1 MAGKARKVVITERQQ
16 EILRELSRSRT
27 VPYSLVGRARIVLLA
42 FEGHSNEEIAA
53 EVGMERHAVGVW
65 RRRWAESFD
74 KLVRIECV
82 DGLPSLRRAIEEV
95 LADAPRSGSPGKFT
109 AEQVA
114 RILALACEPPTKSG
128 RPVTH
133 WTAADLAAEAKKR
146 GIVDSISPS
155 QVQSYLNEAQLKP
168 HQSRYW
174 LNTKEKDPEV
184 FAGQVRTV
192 CDCYLD
198 APDLYH
204 RCDTYTVCVDEM
216 TGIQALERIAPTKPM
231 QQGKVERIE
240 FEYKRN
246 GTQTL
251 IGNFDVVTGKII
263 APTVGATRTEQ
274 DFVAHIERTVATD
287 PGKSWI
293 FVADNLNIHASEGLV
308 RRVAKACGID
318 ADLGVKGKRGILKS
332 MATRRRF
339 LSDPSHRIRFVYTPK
354 HSSWLNQI
362 EIVFGIIHRKLL
374 RGGNFTSVT
383 DLEAQLREFM
393 NYYNATMAHPF
404 AWTYTGKPV
413 QTQRRARFVAPHRRL
428 KLGKTKRLAKAAA

>member
-16 EILRELSRSRT
+16 EILREMSRSRT
-27 VPYSLVGRARIVLLA
+27 VPYRLVGRARIVLLA
-42 FEGHSNEEIAA
+42 FEGRSNEEIAA
-53 EVGMERHAVGVW
+53 EVGMERHQVGVW
-65 RRRWAESFD
+65 RRRWAGSFD

-82 DGLPSLRRAIEEV
+82 DGLPSLRRAIEAV

-114 RILALACEPPTKSG
+114 RILALACEPPANSG
-128 RPVTH
+128 RPITH
-133 WTAADLAAEAKKR
+133 WTAAELASEAQKR

-155 QVQSYLNEAQLKP
+155 QVRSYLNEAQLKP

-184 FAGQVRTV
+184 FAQQVRTV
-192 CDCYLD
+192 CDCYLE

-204 RCDTYTVCVDEM
+204 QCDTYTVCVDEM

-231 QQGKVERIE
+231 KQGKVERIE
-240 FEYKRN
+240 FEYERH

-251 IGNFDVVTGKII
+251 IGNFDVVTGRIV
-263 APTVGATRTEQ
+263 APTVGATRTEP
-274 DFVAHIERTVATD
+274 DFVGHIERTVATD
-287 PGKSWI
+287 PDKSWI

-308 RRVAKACGID
+308 RWVAKACGID
-318 ADLGVKGKRGILKS
+318 ADLGVKGKRGILQS
-332 MATRRRF
+332 METRRRF

-362 EIVFGIIHRKLL
+362 EIWFGMLARRVIKRGSFASVEEL
-374 RGGNFTSVT
+374 RDRILAFIDYFNET
-383 DLEAQLREFM
+383 LAKPYR
-393 NYYNATMAHPF
+393 
-404 AWTYTGKPV
+404 WTYTGRAL
-413 QTQRRARFVAPHRRL
+413 QT
-428 KLGKTKRLAKAAA
+428 GNAAA